1 MDKKLFTPYA
11 IRQRED
17 GLVDIL
23 FPCDGGVGNCPC
35 HYRLTTKLM
44 DGIEEDIR
52 RNYYTWK
59 AKAKQQ
65 SADRLEATCGWDA
78 LHPG

>member
-23 FPCDGGVGNCPC
+23 FPCDGGVGIA
-35 HYRLTTKLM
+35 RAIT
-44 DGIEEDIR
+44 G
-52 RNYYTWK
+52 
-59 AKAKQQ
+59 
-65 SADRLEATCGWDA
+65 
-78 LHPG
+78 